1 LADYYTEVATRYRI
15 TLEGVVQGVG
25 FRPFVKRLAD
35 RVALRNGRRGQ
46 AAEVSFHISERGCR
60 DSHQDDL
67 AQAVEFSSGTAHR
80 NIQCVRPGIRVF
92 EVSAK
97 TGGGVAELIDWFCA
111 RS

>member
-1 LADYYTEVATRYRI
+1 LSKDLPIVLLSVTEGEDKPLKYPSIFQSADAAILTRM
-15 TLEGVVQGVG
+15 
-25 FRPFVKRLAD
+25 
-35 RVALRNGRRGQ
+35 
-46 AAEVSFHISERGCR
+46 
-60 DSHQDDL
+60 DL